1 MQSLTVV
8 HGLDELG
15 DGGFGVFE
23 VLVLAG
29 VDLLP
34 FERLHEAFGHG
45 VVIGAAGAAAGEGK
59 KKK

>member
-15 DGGFGVFE
+15 DGGLGVFE

-34 FERLHEAFGHG
+34 FERIRF
-45 VVIGAAGAAAGEGK
+45 AALRVMKLSAMALS
-59 KKK
+59 